1 MTANFVRFV
10 SFKNRLNVSKS
21 FLPVSYSV
29 TFLTGKRP
37 FRSFGV
43 NKREES
49 TVGKLRFIEIPYLRN
64 YKVIIFLITYLDK
77 SEEFK

>member
-10 SFKNRLNVSKS
+10 AFKNRLNVSKS

-29 TFLTGKRP
+29 TFLTGKRL

-49 TVGKLRFIEIPYLRN
+49 TVGKLRFIEIPYLRR